1 MTTIAFIWDNF
12 GPMHD
17 DRVRAVVKAYE
28 GQARIVGIEL
38 FGKSDTYA
46 WDNEA
51 NTEFEK
57 VTLFPGMEGWSVPS
71 LSVAARIVRRC
82 WQLKV
87 DHIFLCNY
95 DQTAIL
101 LAATALRLTGRGVYT
116 MACSKFDDLE
126 RNLTREFLKRFFFLP
141 YHGAISSGLR
151 ARDYMRLMGIPRNRI
166 ASEYNT
172 LSIDRIRALSGAL
185 PAPHGT
191 GFADRHFTI
200 VARFVPKKNLTMAL
214 DAYAHYCGTTAHPRP
229 LHLCGSGKLEASLRT
244 QVAALRL
251 EDLVVFR
258 GFLQSD
264 GVAQALGNSLALVLP
279 SVEEQFGNV
288 VIEAQAMGLPVILS
302 DNCGARDKLVR
313 AGVNGFVIEPDNPEG
328 LAFFM
333 GLLDRDEALWRRM
346 SISAGSSAKKGDVA
360 RFAEAVQMLVSA
372 ERNVT

>member
-1 MTTIAFIWDNF
+1 MTTIVLIWDNF

-17 DRVRAVVKAYE
+17 DRVRAVVKAY
-28 GQARIVGIEL
+28 GKRARIVGIEL
-38 FGKSDTYA
+38 FGKSDTYE

-57 VTLFPGMEGWSVPS
+57 VTLFPGMEAGSVPP
-71 LSVAARIVRRC
+71 LTIAARIVSRC
-82 WQLKV
+82 RALKAGHV
-87 DHIFLCNY
+87 FLCNY

-101 LAATALRLTGRGVYT
+101 LAAAALRLSGRGVYT

-126 RNLTREFLKRFFFLP
+126 RNITREFLKRFFFLP
-141 YHGAISSGLR
+141 YQGAISSGVR
-151 ARDYMRLMGIPRNRI
+151 ARDYMRLMGIPRDRI

-172 LSIDRIRALSGAL
+172 LSIDRIRALSGQQ
-185 PAPHGT
+185 PAPQGT
-191 GFADRHFTI
+191 PFADRHFTI
-200 VARFVPKKNLTMAL
+200 VARFVPKKNLAMAL
-214 DAYAHYCGTTAHPRP
+214 DAYELYCQTAERPRA
-229 LHLCGSGKLEASLRT
+229 LHLCGSGKLEAMLRAK
-244 QVAALRL
+244 AAEMGLADR
-251 EDLVVFR
+251 VVFR

-264 GVAQALGNSLALVLP
+264 GIAQALGHSLALILP

-313 AGVNGFVIEPDNPEG
+313 SGVNGFVIEPDNPEG

-346 SISAGSSAKKGDVA
+346 SASAGTFAEKGDVA
-360 RFAEAVQMLVSA
+360 RFAEAVQMLVPA
-372 ERNVT
+372 A